1 MELALI
7 RRVLSLLCL
16 VLGSAGPVAAQQAP
30 EHSAPSGRALDEQV
44 ATIGHRLAV
53 ANLAW
58 CQDAQW
64 LPGVTLGVEDPGIA
78 TRLGRRELRLTV
90 LALARDGPASQAGLA
105 PDEVVES
112 ANGMPLP
119 TASQAANG
127 AFVGVEQA
135 RETFEAAFADG
146 RAVLGLRRGAASRT
160 LAVRAERG
168 CTSRFLILPSRQ
180 RNAFA
185 NGRSVQ
191 ITSRLAEEARREDEL
206 AAVLAHE
213 FAHHVLR
220 HRARLDAAGVER
232 GLLGNF
238 GRNARLI
245 RETEE
250 EADRLSVWLLARA
263 GYDPAAAVRFWSWFG
278 RRGFN
283 MLGSPTH
290 GGWRGRVARMEAE
303 IAAMRA
309 AGANGRPAFLP
320 PAG

>member
-1 MELALI
+1 MELTLI
-7 RRVLSLLCL
+7 RRALPLLCL
-16 VLGSAGPVAAQQAP
+16 VLGWTAPIAAQPSRAP
-30 EHSAPSGRALDEQV
+30 AQPSGRTLDEQV

-58 CQDAQW
+58 CRDAQW
-64 LPGVTLGVEDPGIA
+64 LPGVTLGVEDPTIA

-90 LALARDGPASQAGLA
+90 LALARNGPASQAGLA

-112 ANGMPLP
+112 ANRVPLP

-127 AFVGVEQA
+127 AFIGVEQA
-135 RETFEAAFADG
+135 RNAFEAAFADG
-146 RAVLGLRRGAASRT
+146 RAVLGLRRGTASRT
-160 LAVRAERG
+160 LEVRAERG
-168 CTSRFLILPSRQ
+168 CASRFLILPSRQ
-180 RNAFA
+180 LNAFA

-191 ITSRLAEEARREDEL
+191 VTSRLAEQARREDEL

-213 FAHHVLR
+213 FAHHVLG

-278 RRGFN
+278 RRGLN

-290 GGWRGRVARMEAE
+290 GGWQGRVARIEAE
-303 IAAMRA
+303 VAAMRA
-309 AGANGRPAFLP
+309 AGPNGRPAFLL
-320 PAG
+320 PAS